1 MQKLHNIR
9 MDCCR
14 ELLCYACDSFCSS
27 SLLSPSIESLASDRR
42 SLKELFPSSKSSTED
57 KLSPSLQW
65 QKNCGKKLPIV
76 F

>member
-9 MDCCR
+9 MDCCCR

-57 KLSPSLQW
+57 KLSPSLQR
-65 QKNCGKKLPIV
+65 QKKMW
-76 F
+76 

>member
-9 MDCCR
+9 MDCCCR

-57 KLSPSLQW
+57 KLSPSLQR
-65 QKNCGKKLPIV
+65 QKNCGKSTD